1 MDTNYGCQE
10 ISVKELFDAAA
21 SAPRDSHTFLTE
33 RWVWSSIRGTDPVLE
48 FVGNLR
54 GRGVCYP
61 ALKNGISTIEGI
73 LLTSATF
80 GRVADRARSVCEEHL
95 LDYQMDRFGTLLTII
110 IGGEGTGQPK
120 RELFLFTSKC
130 GESAGIKFSI
140 ELQDQR
146 KWHTKPLLETF
157 RELRTLGNRM
167 IDYKEIQL
175 DGRRSCVIRFGELAP
190 MHDALGRIGR
200 KLTHAGW
207 SPAAA
212 IACDSRSFGVEAAAF
227 RKGRYQASIRM
238 VGSDITGD
246 DLVVFCR
253 VADETE

>member
-1 MDTNYGCQE
+1 
-10 ISVKELFDAAA
+10 
-21 SAPRDSHTFLTE
+21 
-33 RWVWSSIRGTDPVLE
+33 LE

-54 GRGVCYP
+54 GRGICYP
-61 ALKNGISTIEGI
+61 AFKNGKSTIEGI

-80 GRVADRARSVCEEHL
+80 GRVAERARSVCEEHM

-120 RELFLFTSKC
+120 RELFLFASKC

-140 ELQDQR
+140 ELQEPW

-157 RELRTLGNRM
+157 HELRTLGNRM

-175 DGRRSCVIRFGELAP
+175 DGRRSCVIRFGEIAP
-190 MHDALGRIGR
+190 IHDALARIGR

-207 SPAAA
+207 SPVAA
-212 IACDSRSFGVEAAAF
+212 IACDSRSLGAEAAAF
-227 RKGRYQASIRM
+227 RKSRYQASIRI
-238 VGSDITGD
+238 VGDDITGD
-246 DLVVFCR
+246 ELVVFCQ
-253 VADETE
+253 VAQETE